1 MARLRQEVMPMSIA
15 ADTPPSLGGPGPA
28 MTPLQVTVVCAAM
41 VALGPLAMALYTPA
55 MPTIAAELGVSA
67 PAVKMTLTAYFA
79 GFALAQLVAGPLS
92 DALGRRATLFWFT
105 GLFVLATIWAMTVND
120 IDHLIAARAVQ
131 GVGASVGVAVSRA
144 VVRDLYV
151 GEASSKIMNA
161 IGIVL
166 AIGPALAPAIGG
178 LTLQV
183 LPWHSV
189 FGLMLIY
196 SLGLIALVHLLLRET
211 VVRDMRRF
219 RPASLFKAYG
229 ELLRSRAFVSMS
241 LLLGGTIGTFY
252 AIATLLPFVLMEQVG
267 LNTAQFGAAMII
279 QTGFFF
285 AGSVTVRQLLRRRS
299 ARTLTGPGLGFI
311 AVGAAL
317 LIPHAFGVPAT
328 LFNTMGPIAVY
339 AFGIAFV
346 MPFASTAGLAPFPKI
361 AGAAAALMGFAQMGG
376 GLFGGIVGASLGDP
390 SVGLGVVAPMLGGTA
405 VLSFLFW
412 RRLPASETEAP
423 EMRSA

>member
-1 MARLRQEVMPMSIA
+1 
-15 ADTPPSLGGPGPA
+15 
-28 MTPLQVTVVCAAM
+28 
-41 VALGPLAMALYTPA
+41 
-55 MPTIAAELGVSA
+55 
-67 PAVKMTLTAYFA
+67 
-79 GFALAQLVAGPLS
+79 
-92 DALGRRATLFWFT
+92 
-105 GLFVLATIWAMTVND
+105 
-120 IDHLIAARAVQ
+120 
-131 GVGASVGVAVSRA
+131 
-144 VVRDLYV
+144 
-151 GEASSKIMNA
+151 MNA
-161 IGIVL
+161 IGMVL